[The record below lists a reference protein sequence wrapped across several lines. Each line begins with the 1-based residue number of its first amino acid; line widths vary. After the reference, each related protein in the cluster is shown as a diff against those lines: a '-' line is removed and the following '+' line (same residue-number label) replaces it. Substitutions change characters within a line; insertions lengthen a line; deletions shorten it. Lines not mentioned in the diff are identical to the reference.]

1 MLTSEKNKMKT
12 YYITLDNVVAVQ
24 AETEEQARDAA
35 VETLTEILQRD
46 RDVILK
52 VEED

>member
-1 MLTSEKNKMKT
+1 MQT
-12 YYITLDNVVAVQ
+12 YYITLDNVVAVE
-24 AETEEQARDAA
+24 AEKEEQARDAA